1 MAALGAATLDQ
12 RAALAGSHATTE
24 AVLTLAAAVVGLIRT
39 LHDEVS
45 LAGEVALNPCKYRTQ
60 AF

>member
-12 RAALAGSHATTE
+12 RAALTGSHATTE
-24 AVLTLAAAVVGLIRT
+24 AMFALTAAVVGLIRT

-45 LAGEVALNPCKYRTQ
+45 LAGEVALIPWKCGTH